1 MFFLL
6 GNDKAEKTKKNMQIS
21 SVEKVKELFKLGR
34 FPVVTTQEIAD
45 RKIAKVLGLVCCR
58 GYDADEAFYGMAAMA
73 QNKGGQAIIAYSE
86 NIAFHPDG
94 SKFFSCFGTAV
105 VFERE
110 SRDVRDNFSTSFEKN
125 NEIPS
130 VKEYVQQNY
139 VEDDTEELLNLI
151 GNQQMSEAN
160 SVEEDFSMTNMQETS
175 KNANNINKFSQQKSM
190 QTSHSIKN
198 SENSLINPISEE
210 EDPVLQ
216 RLLAQKQ
223 QRKKILQ

>member
-73 QNKGGQAIIAYSE
+73 QNKGGQAIIGYNE

-110 SRDVRDNFSTSFEKN
+110 SRDVRDSFTTSFESHS
-125 NEIPS
+125 EIPS
-130 VKEYVQQNY
+130 VKEYVQQHHA
-139 VEDDTEELLNLI
+139 EDDTEELLNLI
-151 GNQQMSEAN
+151 GNQQMAEAEN
-160 SVEEDFSMTNMQETS
+160 SFENTS
-175 KNANNINKFSQQKSM
+175 KKASQINKFANTM
-190 QTSHSIKN
+190 NTSHSIKN
-198 SENSLINPISEE
+198 AENTPVDPISEE
-210 EDPVLQ
+210 DDPVLQ

-223 QRKKILQ
+223 TKRKIIQ

>member
-6 GNDKAEKTKKNMQIS
+6 GNDKSEKKAKQNTNIS

-58 GYDADEAFYGMAAMA
+58 GFDADEAFFGMAAMA
-73 QNKGGQAIIAYSE
+73 QNKGGQAIIGYNE

-105 VFERE
+105 VFERD
-110 SRDVRDNFSTSFEKN
+110 SRDVRDNFENYNAVEKA
-125 NEIPS
+125 P
-130 VKEYVQQNY
+130 QNY
-139 VEDDTEELLNLI
+139 NSMQTKSANSTFSAKVSDDTEELLNLAVASPYS
-151 GNQQMSEAN
+151 NQ
-160 SVEEDFSMTNMQETS
+160 
-175 KNANNINKFSQQKSM
+175 
-190 QTSHSIKN
+190 
-198 SENSLINPISEE
+198 PSEE

-216 RLLAQKQ
+216 KLLLQKQ
-223 QRKKILQ
+223 QNKQAKAPIQ